1 MDAACILV
9 SFNSTLTLSHSH
21 TLITFLAHVW
31 PLFSLSL
38 SLSFLLSHFFIP
50 SIIVYSFVSFSCL
63 TTSFNFTFFFHL
75 CIAPAINSCLI
86 FVSHFSILLL
96 ILLCTGA
103 AKHFSLLTSFH
114 SPVYFICN
122 NNYGPIL
129 MAQPFQSFTHSGH
142 FSLDLFLSL
151 SLSLSPRIAFFNI

>member
-1 MDAACILV
+1 MHFGLLQ
-9 SFNSTLTLSHSH
+9 FHSHSLSQSH
-21 TLITFLAHVW
+21 NHHF
-31 PLFSLSL
+31 PFSRLGPLSL

-142 FSLDLFLSL
+142 FSLDLSLSL

>member
-1 MDAACILV
+1 MPHAFWSPSIPLSLSLTV
-9 SFNSTLTLSHSH
+9 TQSSLSFLTS
-21 TLITFLAHVW
+21 W

-142 FSLDLFLSL
+142 FSLDLSL
-151 SLSLSPRIAFFNI
+151 SLSLPLTSHCLL